1 MFLVSY
7 KYDIVNTDN
16 INFIQAC
23 RDRNNGDDELY
34 DIIAEYN
41 EGRVILY
48 KHLKYDELQE
58 KLDYLCRILK
68 AEQLY

>member
-16 INFIQAC
+16 INSIQAC

-34 DIIAEYN
+34 AIVAEYN

>member
-16 INFIQAC
+16 INFIQVC
-23 RDRNNGDDELY
+23 HDRNNGDDELY
-34 DIIAEYN
+34 DIVAEYN

>member
-16 INFIQAC
+16 INFIQVC

-34 DIIAEYN
+34 DIVAEYN

-48 KHLKYDELQE
+48 KHLKYDGLQE